1 MKHYGTLL
9 ELKKLSL
16 DDIEKQLFNSQE
28 ALSIRISG
36 PVEKM
41 IDDLYLEVHG
51 THATL
56 DILNHYKVLFGN
68 KTMTS
73 EDIKVD
79 MLDNLI
85 EP

>member
-16 DDIEKQLFNSQE
+16 DDIEKQLFYSEE
-28 ALSIRISG
+28 ALSIRLSY

-51 THATL
+51 KHADI
-56 DILNHYKVLFGN
+56 DILNHYKVLFVNN
-68 KTMTS
+68 KMTS